1 MRVARPSLLSTLLA
15 LTIFAAACGSD
26 GDSTAA
32 GNQTRA
38 GTAPESHGTSNT
50 DSAQRRRAGT
60 KVTTRSSRFG
70 TVLVN
75 VHNQT
80 IYLFD
85 KEGGSHS
92 KCYGDCAA
100 AWPPVFANGTPR
112 AAGKVRAGKL
122 GTTKRSGGRR
132 QVTYNGHPLYYYAHE
147 SAGQILCQNVSEFGG
162 LWLLVKPGG
171 GAVR

>member
-1 MRVARPSLLSTLLA
+1 MRLARPALLSTLLA

-26 GDSTAA
+26 GDTTAA
-32 GNQTRA
+32 GYQTNA
-38 GTAPESHGTSNT
+38 GTAPDSRGTSET
-50 DSAQRRRAGT
+50 VSAQRRRAGT
-60 KVTTRSSRFG
+60 KVTARSSRFG
-70 TVLVN
+70 TVLVSGR
-75 VHNQT
+75 NQT

-85 KEGGSHS
+85 KEDGSRS
-92 KCYGDCAA
+92 ECYGDCVT
-100 AWPPVFANGTPR
+100 AWPPVLTRGPPR
-112 AAGKVRAGKL
+112 AAGQVRAGKL
-122 GTTKRSGGRR
+122 GTTARTSGRR